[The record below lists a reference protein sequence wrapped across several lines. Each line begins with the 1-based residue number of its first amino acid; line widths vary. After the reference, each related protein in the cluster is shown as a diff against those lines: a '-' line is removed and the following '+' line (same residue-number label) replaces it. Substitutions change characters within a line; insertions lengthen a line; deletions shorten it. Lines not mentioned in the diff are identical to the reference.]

1 MNPQEN
7 KIIALPGI
15 NPETIRLA
23 GLQHVDA
30 STALQLTGIEETGLL
45 IPYHTIDG
53 VPVMDGATLYY
64 RLRLDHPRG
73 NQKYHQ
79 RFGSTPHAYIPPHHV
94 GSDRFEKIILV
105 EGEKKALALSD
116 AGKIAFGISGFY
128 GGATRSEDGRWV
140 PVPELEEIRRICPPE
155 KIYLAG
161 DRDTLFNGQFYDAAI
176 KLREAFQSASIHCL
190 QVPASAPGKGFDD
203 CRAVMEPE
211 AFSAMLQQ
219 AEAKALRVEVTDK
232 SSVGSL
238 ALTSLREERSEMIAA
253 FKKANPEQQTALRD
267 NLLKLTVSLRM
278 FKCDLDAEEVIK
290 LAEAECGYGRRAFNA
305 EVKNRL
311 QAAQREARRDLGTG
325 NSTSIIKTE
334 HQGVWAAQAAEVLGQ
349 MLYWHGRK
357 FADVIN
363 GDIVHFDASTI
374 ATYLDNPNR
383 CQFFRLNR
391 EGLQDHVALTAN
403 DAEYIESV
411 PTHRPELIRPIEIVA
426 TTPVL
431 IWRPPGYELI
441 TGYDRESR
449 VYCSGSLPELPSVEE
464 ARARLLKLI
473 GDFNFSNDYEKAR
486 CLALLLTPAVVRSG
500 ALGQGRC
507 PFFYVS
513 KDQKGAGGGY
523 IVKLVAAVYGMRP
536 GAVVPQ
542 EKNPE
547 KSKEGVSLYLA
558 KGNHLV
564 YLDNVRGDVLKQMAY
579 LESLLTEPHFEARA
593 PYMQALVDV
602 RREVFA
608 CTSNGAVMSEDL
620 ADRTLEIRIIRQPQ
634 GYVFHDWPEG
644 DLLAHVEAN
653 RAEILA
659 AIYALVQC
667 YDEAAKKTHIP
678 RRSFRFREWEQALS
692 WLIHEHFPELPG
704 LLEPDYCDRKKVELT
719 DAYHGHLVEILRAA
733 ATASP
738 GYPTSTIQLVDLA
751 REKQI
756 PLKGDKPELELGK
769 QLSRHFPTNDERQ
782 FAGRFKVVRSERA
795 TVTSNGNLVKFYA
808 VTFLGTPEIARSST
822 TDTAPTATTSTA
834 GPNQDAASFTMGGM
848 EGQKPVISVGSV
860 EPQLSTLLGSNQL
873 TPQMPT
879 TPFNAAQPSSS
890 TVSTPDLH
898 QRSGPP
904 PLPPRSAPRTPEA
917 PNGWSMQPATPTA
930 EPVRRPPPL
939 PPQQA

>member
-1 MNPQEN
+1 MNPQES
-7 KIIALPGI
+7 KIIALSGI
-15 NPETIRLA
+15 NPETIQLA

-30 STALQLTGIEETGLL
+30 ATALQLTGIDASGLL
-45 IPYHTIDG
+45 IPYRTIDG
-53 VPVMDGATLYY
+53 VNVMDGSEPFY

-73 NQKYHQ
+73 SQKYHQ
-79 RFGSTPHAYIPPHHV
+79 RAGSSPHAYIPPHNMT
-94 GSDRFEKIILV
+94 GDRFEEIVLV

-116 AGKIAFGISGFY
+116 TGKTAFGISGFY
-128 GGATRSEDGRWV
+128 GGATRTDDGRWV
-140 PVPELEEIRRICPPE
+140 PVPELEEIKRICSPE
-155 KIYLAG
+155 TIYFAG
-161 DRDTLFNGQFYDAAI
+161 DQDTLFNGQFYDAAI
-176 KLREAFQSASIHCL
+176 KLREAFPDARLYCL
-190 QVPASAPGKGFDD
+190 QVPANAPGKGFDD

-211 AFSAMLQQ
+211 AFAAMLQQ
-219 AEAKALRVEVTDK
+219 AEAKALRIEVTDK

-238 ALTSLREERSEMIAA
+238 ALTSLREERSEMIAG

-325 NSTSIIKTE
+325 NCTSIIKTE

-357 FADVIN
+357 FADVTN

-374 ATYLDNPNR
+374 ATYLDNPDR

-391 EGLQDHVALTAN
+391 EGLQDPVALTAN
-403 DAEYIESV
+403 DAKYIESV

-449 VYCSGSLPELPSVEE
+449 VYCSGSLPALPSVEE
-464 ARARLLKLI
+464 AKARLLKLI

-579 LESLLTEPHFEARA
+579 LESLLTEPDFEARA

-678 RRSFRFREWEQALS
+678 KRSFRFREWEQALS
-692 WLIHEHFPELPG
+692 WLIHEHFSELPG

-719 DAYHGHLVEILRAA
+719 DPNYGTLLEILRVAA
-733 ATASP
+733 SVNP
-738 GYPTSTIQLVDLA
+738 GTPTPTIQLVELA
-751 REKQI
+751 QERKI
-756 PLKGDKPELELGK
+756 PLKGVNPVMELGK
-769 QLSRHFPTNDERQ
+769 LMKRHFPHNGQYE
-782 FAGRFKVVRSERA
+782 FAGRFKIVRSERPTA
-795 TVTSNGNLVKFYA
+795 SSNGNPVNFYT
-808 VTFLGTPEIARSST
+808 VTFLSPPESSGSST
-822 TDTAPTATTSTA
+822 TDTAPTATTNTA
-834 GPNQDAASFTMGGM
+834 GPNQDAASFTTGGMGG
-848 EGQKPVISVGSV
+848 QKLVISVGSV
-860 EPQLSTLLGSNQL
+860 EPQLSTLIGSNQL

-879 TPFNAAQPSSS
+879 TPFNATQPSSS
-890 TVSTPDLH
+890 KVSTPDLH

-904 PLPPRSAPRTPEA
+904 PLPPRSAPRTPVA
-917 PNGWSMQPATPTA
+917 PVGWFKQPETPTT

>member
-15 NPETIRLA
+15 NSVTVQLA

-30 STALQLTGIEETGLL
+30 AMALQLTGIDASGLL
-45 IPYHTIDG
+45 IPYRTIDG
-53 VPVMDGATLYY
+53 VDVVDGSRPFY

-73 NQKYHQ
+73 SQKYHQ
-79 RFGSTPHAYIPPHHV
+79 RAGSSPHAYIPPHNMT
-94 GSDRFEKIILV
+94 SDQFKEIVLV
-105 EGEKKALALSD
+105 EGEKKALALSE
-116 AGKIAFGISGFY
+116 AGKTAFGISGFY
-128 GGATRSEDGRWV
+128 GGATRTDDGRWV
-140 PVPELEEIRRICPPE
+140 PVPELEEIKRICSPE
-155 KIYLAG
+155 TIYFAG
-161 DRDTLFNGQFYDAAI
+161 DQDTLFNGQFYDAAI
-176 KLREAFQSASIHCL
+176 KLREAFPNARLYCL
-190 QVPASAPGKGFDD
+190 QVPANAPGKGFDD
-203 CRAVMEPE
+203 CRAVMEPA
-211 AFSAMLQQ
+211 AFAAMLQQ
-219 AEAKALRVEVTDK
+219 AEAKALRIEVTDK

-253 FKKANPEQQTALRD
+253 FKKASPEQQTALRD

-357 FADVIN
+357 FADVTN

-374 ATYLDNPNR
+374 ATYLDNPDR

-391 EGLQDHVALTAN
+391 EGLQDPVALTAN

-449 VYCSGSLPELPSVEE
+449 VYCSGSLPALPSVEE
-464 ARARLLKLI
+464 AKARLLKLI

-486 CLALLLTPAVVRSG
+486 CLAILLTPAVVRSG

-719 DAYHGHLVEILRAA
+719 DPNYGTLLEILRVAA
-733 ATASP
+733 SVSP
-738 GYPTSTIQLVDLA
+738 GTPTPTIQLVELA
-751 REKQI
+751 QERKI
-756 PLKGDKPELELGK
+756 PLKGVNPVMELGK
-769 QLSRHFPTNDERQ
+769 LMKRHFPHNGQYE
-782 FAGRFKVVRSERA
+782 FAGRFKIVRSERP
-795 TVTSNGNLVKFYA
+795 TVTSNGNPVNFYT
-808 VTFLGTPEIARSST
+808 VTFLRPPESSGSSKTETGPT
-822 TDTAPTATTSTA
+822 TTTSTA
-834 GPNQDAASFTMGGM
+834 EPPQDSASFTTGGMGG
-848 EGQKPVISVGSV
+848 QKLVISVGSV
-860 EPQLSTLLGSNQL
+860 EPQLSTLMGSNQL

-890 TVSTPDLH
+890 TASTPVLH

-917 PNGWSMQPATPTA
+917 PNGWSMQSATPIA